1 MTRAYLSSTYS
12 DLRDCREA
20 VRVALTRQ
28 SVDLLAMEGYVAN
41 DERPLDKCLADVAKC
56 DLYIGIFAWRYGFVP
71 PGHAQSITELE
82 YREAVRLGIPCLIFL
97 LAEEAWWPRPSMD
110 LGTKAAPIEAL
121 RAELQLRHTVSFFT
135 DPADLESVVA
145 AAVANLR
152 NERSTALPREILSD
166 ERLRRYHDRLAQQ
179 YGGLDLDSLTPPRT
193 EEYLHIKLTSVFV
206 EPHVR
211 ADPPPAELPREWL
224 ERLRDR
230 GELDPDDVPEL
241 VDPAELA
248 DLHQSYRAKPL
259 QRLFDVIATPGER
272 ATVVLGDPGSGKSTM
287 ARYLALSLAD
297 GRGGKLPPDLAGHLP
312 ILIELRAYVTLAA
325 QGRCS
330 DFLGYLDYRARYDGL
345 GLERDAL
352 EAHLRS
358 GARAL
363 FIFDGLDEVFDQHDR
378 AAIADRIVEFRARN
392 PDIRVVVT
400 SRVVGYSRRVFT
412 EAKFEHYT
420 LQDLDQ
426 DQINE
431 FLRRWYPGSSP
442 ERTDLTGSDRVRSRL
457 VNAMRQSPALRELAG
472 NPLLLTILAIIGRH
486 RVLPRDRRALY
497 DHATTVLVEN
507 WDVHRQL
514 GRPDQPDYIDL
525 EDKKALLRQLAFHM
539 QSSARALSANYIE
552 QAGLKTVF
560 AEYLRRRYRM
570 RVAEARTAAQTMID
584 QFHWRNFILSRYG
597 LDIYGFVH
605 RTFLEYFCAEA
616 IVAKFKHDQ
625 QWRMPEILR
634 LYREHWADPSWREVL
649 RLVAG
654 SLHETHAAEIV
665 KLLVDE
671 VNAEW
676 PAGEFT
682 ELPWNLALAV
692 QCLGEARTLHDELAT
707 PAEAVLKKVILLLEH
722 SVGRHDPELATLLAD
737 EILPAA
743 RSIGPRWP
751 GRLRYLWWYRRRGV
765 RLVWS
770 PTMSLAA
777 QLAAILA
784 LPADHL
790 EEVFDGELAQIDD
803 NRAAY
808 AAVVGLADLA
818 GPRPAESPARELLT
832 RRVCED
838 RYAGVRLAAVQA
850 LSERFGVD
858 DDLVRV
864 LIDRAK
870 WDGSAGVRQAAV
882 RALGDRHETSPEVR
896 EFLVGHAGED
906 SAATVRREAVQLLAR
921 RFEGDAK
928 VRELLSGALESD
940 RDADVVTVA
949 AHALID
955 QYDARDDV
963 RRLLM
968 ARAAHDPEGAVRRA
982 AVRLLGERWPGDRA
996 VIDLLLGFL
1005 TGERDAAALREAARC
1020 FLARS
1025 LEGER
1030 PTARTKLIARLA
1042 DDPNEDIRLV
1052 TVQALAEQFPADE
1065 LARAAVLERAAS
1077 DSDADVRLA
1086 AVSALVRWAS
1096 RDDTILTA
1104 LERRALDDRD
1114 RTVRGAALNGLVAAR
1129 WHGAGARTLLS
1140 RVAVE
1145 DIDVPLRERA
1155 VRVLAERHRGNRE
1168 AQQLIADRC
1177 RNDNNRDVRL
1187 AAVQMLAGLD
1197 DVVGDARETLIDV
1210 VVNDQSG
1217 RVFAC
1222 AAEAVT
1228 DWLGT
1233 DSAGRAVLIR
1243 RAGED
1248 TNAHVRSAA
1257 ARLLGRLYAD
1267 DDEEV
1272 RDALA
1277 VLVRDDLD
1285 ADVVEAAATALART
1299 AADDVDAADEHAAAL
1314 AERAGSDDPNVRQAA
1329 MRVLGERYAAVGSTR
1344 AILRE
1349 AALHDENTLV
1359 RREALSLLVRGFT
1372 HRKGVREALNSS
1384 LKDPDWSVR
1393 EAAVRLLAE
1402 HFGADSSTWQQ
1413 LATLAADTT
1422 DKQLSLLAGQ
1432 TLSWLPHAQPDR
1444 MPTLRRS
1451 G

>member
-28 SVDLLAMEGYVAN
+28 SVDVLAMEGYVAG

-82 YREAVRLGIPCLIFL
+82 YREALRLNIPCLIFL
-97 LAEEAWWPRPSMD
+97 LAEDAWWPRPSMD

-121 RAELQLRHTVSFFT
+121 RAELQLRHTISFFT

-152 NERSTALPREILSD
+152 NERSTARPREILSD
-166 ERLRRYHDRLAQQ
+166 ERLRRYHERLAQQ

-248 DLHQSYRAKPL
+248 DLHHSYRAKPL

-297 GRGGKLPPDLAGHLP
+297 GRSGRLPPDLTGHLP

-325 QGRCS
+325 QGRCD

-378 AAIADRIVEFRARN
+378 TAIADRIVEFRTRH

-442 ERTDLTGSDRVRSRL
+442 EGTDLAGSDRVRSRL

-570 RVAEARTAAQTMID
+570 HTTEARAAAQTMID

-665 KLLVDE
+665 RLLVDE

-692 QCLGEARTLHDELAT
+692 QCLGEARTLHDELAV

-803 NRAAY
+803 NRATY

-818 GPRPAESPARELLT
+818 GPRPAASPARELLV
-832 RRVCED
+832 RRVRED

-850 LSERFGVD
+850 LSERFGID
-858 DDLVRV
+858 DNLVRV
-864 LIDRAK
+864 LIDRAQ

-882 RALGDRHETSPEVR
+882 RALGDRHETPPEVR
-896 EFLVGHAGED
+896 EFLVGHATED

-921 RFEGDAK
+921 RFEGDAE
-928 VRELLSGALESD
+928 VRELLAGVLEND
-940 RDADVVTVA
+940 RDADVVTIA
-949 AHALID
+949 AHALVD
-955 QYDARDDV
+955 RHDARDDV

-968 ARAAHDPEGAVRRA
+968 TRAVSGPEGAVRRA
-982 AVRLLGERWPGDRA
+982 SVRLLGERWPGDQA
-996 VIDLLLGFL
+996 VVDLLLDRL
-1005 TGERDAAALREAARC
+1005 AEERDAAALREAARC

-1025 LEGER
+1025 L
-1030 PTARTKLIARLA
+1030 
-1042 DDPNEDIRLV
+1042 V
-1052 TVQALAEQFPADE
+1052 TVQALAEQFPDDD
-1065 LARAAVLERAAS
+1065 LARAAVLERAAC
-1077 DSDADVRLA
+1077 DGDADVRLA
-1086 AVSALVRWAS
+1086 AVSALVRWAPS
-1096 RDDTILTA
+1096 DDTILTA
-1104 LERRALDDRD
+1104 LEERALDDRD

-1129 WHGAGARTLLS
+1129 WDGVGARTLLS

-1145 DIDVPLRERA
+1145 DTDVPLRERA
-1155 VRVLAERHRGNRE
+1155 VRVLAERHRGSGQ

-1187 AAVQMLAGLD
+1187 AAVQMLAGFD
-1197 DVVGDARETLIDV
+1197 DVVGDARATLVDV

-1228 DWLGT
+1228 EWLGS
-1233 DSAGRAVLIR
+1233 DSEGRAVLIR

-1248 TNAHVRSAA
+1248 SNAHVRSAA

-1267 DDEEV
+1267 DEEV
-1272 RDALA
+1272 RGALA

-1285 ADVVEAAATALART
+1285 ADVVEAAATALAG
-1299 AADDVDAADEHAAAL
+1299 AAQDDVDAADEHAAAL
-1314 AERAGSDDPNVRQAA
+1314 AERAESDDPNVRQAA
-1329 MRVLGERYAAVGSTR
+1329 MRVLGECYAAVGSTR
-1344 AILRE
+1344 VILRD

-1359 RREALSLLVRGFT
+1359 RREALSLLVRKFT
-1372 HRKGVREALNSS
+1372 HRKGVRDALNTS
-1384 LKDPDWSVR
+1384 LEDPDWSVR

-1402 HFGADSSTWQQ
+1402 HFGADSDTWQQ

-1422 DKQLSLLAGQ
+1422 DTQLSLLAGQ
-1432 TLSWLPHAQPDR
+1432 TLSWLPDAQPDR
-1444 MPTLRRS
+1444 MPNLRRS